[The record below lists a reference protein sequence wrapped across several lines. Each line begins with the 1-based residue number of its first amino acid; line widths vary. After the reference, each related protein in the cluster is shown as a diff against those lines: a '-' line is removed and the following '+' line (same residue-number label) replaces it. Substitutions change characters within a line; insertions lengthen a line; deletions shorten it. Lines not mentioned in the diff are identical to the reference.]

1 MKNRYEKEMFIEI
14 VKESNNLSDVCRN
27 INLKPYYGNR
37 ETVKK
42 YIDEYGID
50 VSHFKFNNNYIKFN
64 KKNTDEILIE
74 KSTFNTTHLK
84 NRLYKEG
91 LKKRECELC
100 GQKEEWKG
108 KKMSLILDHKNGI
121 NNDNRIDN
129 LQIVCPNCN
138 ATLDTHGGK
147 NKSKIYNYSTN
158 LKEVKKYYCNC
169 GKEKSRSGKLCV
181 ECYNVSQRKVERPSI
196 KILKNDIKE
205 LGYVGAGK
213 KYGVSDNS
221 IRKWIKK

>member
-1 MKNRYEKEMFIEI
+1 MFIEI

-27 INLKPYYGNR
+27 IGLKPYYGNR

-42 YIDEYGID
+42 NIKKFDIDT
-50 VSHFKFNNNYIKFN
+50 SHFSFNSNIKNNLENFKKIKTEN
-64 KKNTDEILIE
+64 ILIE
-74 KSTFNTTHLK
+74 NSTFSTTYLK
-84 NRLYKEG
+84 DRLYKEG

-100 GQKEEWKG
+100 GQTEEWKG
-108 KKMSLILDHKNGI
+108 KKISLILDHKNGV

-147 NKSKIYNYSTN
+147 NIGKKYDYSTD
-158 LKEVKKYYCNC
+158 LKDIKKYYCNC
-169 GKEKSRSGKLCV
+169 GKEKSKDSKICIS
-181 ECYNVSQRKVERPSI
+181 CYNLLQRKVERPSI
-196 KILKNDIKE
+196 DILKIDVEE
-205 LGYVGAGK
+205 LGYKGTGR

-221 IRKWIKK
+221 IRKWIK